1 MAKMTNAQLA
11 AENAALRAALDDLRM
26 EHSALREV
34 TQRDY
39 VHFNNE
45 IERLEQVADTYR
57 IERDELRSE
66 LADLRKQ
73 RAAAWAADVVSAIPA
88 WQLGAQQRRAQY
100 DAAVAQGRRVKF
112 VGNVLVDY

>member
-11 AENAALRAALDDLRM
+11 AENAVLRSKLEEMRATLHGANLAYDALLAGHNRLQQEFDELDV
-26 EHSALREV
+26 AY
-34 TQRDY
+34 DY
-39 VHFNNE
+39 VAAE
-45 IERLEQVADTYR
+45 CDEMR
-57 IERDELRSE
+57 IEI
-66 LADLRKQ
+66 ADLRGKIAAQ
-73 RAAAWAADVVSAIPA
+73 RSATPA

>member
-11 AENAALRAALDDLRM
+11 AENAQLRAALDDLRM
-26 EHSALREV
+26 EHSALRET

-45 IERLEQVADTYR
+45 IERLEQLATTYR
-57 IERDELRSE
+57 VERDEAAQTQHRV
-66 LADLRKQ
+66 AD
-73 RAAAWAADVVSAIPA
+73 

-100 DAAVAQGRRVKF
+100 DAAAAQGRRVKF